1 MPEAKLDVEGGAT
14 GEEIEDGLLEAVE
27 VVGMHA
33 GQEKR
38 QAADVQFL
46 GFVSE
51 QVLDFGAD
59 VEDAA
64 VLIRGPGDV
73 GLIGEDAAKFLST
86 FFEERCGLPDS
97 ADGGTHPRSDDR
109 AEQEGQDAEA
119 GLRADAE
126 GVERRE
132 EEIVEDKGREEGGE
146 KAGTAMAEPCAGDDG
161 GEKQVVLRVRDEG
174 VEERGENSGAADENR
189 RQGIADE
196 AAAEYFSHL

>member
-1 MPEAKLDVEGGAT
+1 
-14 GEEIEDGLLEAVE
+14 
-27 VVGMHA
+27 
-33 GQEKR
+33 
-38 QAADVQFL
+38 
-46 GFVSE
+46 
-51 QVLDFGAD
+51 
-59 VEDAA
+59 
-64 VLIRGPGDV
+64 
-73 GLIGEDAAKFLST
+73 
-86 FFEERCGLPDS
+86 LPDS